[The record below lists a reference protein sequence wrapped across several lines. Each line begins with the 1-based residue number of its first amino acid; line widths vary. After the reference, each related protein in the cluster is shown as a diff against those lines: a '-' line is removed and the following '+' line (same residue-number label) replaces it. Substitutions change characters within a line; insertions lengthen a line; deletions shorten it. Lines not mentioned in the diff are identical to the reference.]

1 MTYANPKQTPGRRA
15 HQNRVVLALVGTFG
29 LALLCVAIFVSG
41 AHQQLAFSTDHH
53 QIGFAND
60 HDEIGRMYAASKM
73 AVGQA
78 NTSAMAGGTAGTSNE
93 PKLDMPS
100 SSKTVKPAA
109 VAPKAAG
116 GAAPKKVSAG
126 PEVGGDG
133 KPWIQEIAA
142 PSYAG
147 KEVPKP
153 PAVTT
158 ADVHKAG
165 TVGEKAAGGAAP
177 KKVSAGPVVGGDWKP
192 WIREIAAPS
201 HAGKQVPKPPAVTTA
216 DVHKAG
222 TVGEKA
228 AGGAAPKKV
237 SAGPVVGG
245 DWKPWIREIAAPS
258 HAGKQVPKPPAVKTA
273 AVAAKIA
280 TRAAAKVATA
290 KPDKAAG
297 VAAKIANR
305 AAAKVATAKPDKAA
319 AVAAK
324 VATRG
329 ATKVATAKPAK
340 AAAVAAKVA
349 TRGATKVATAK
360 PEWGKLRKD
369 IKQDIKTTIENDMQK
384 DIPLDPAAKDSTL
397 KRLHRF
403 LVKYLGSSAFGAVPA
418 AGAAGASGQQE
429 SSGILKKRGG
439 F

>member
-133 KPWIQEIAA
+133 KPWIQEIKA

-147 KEVPKP
+147 KE
-153 PAVTT
+153 
-158 ADVHKAG
+158 
-165 TVGEKAAGGAAP
+165 
-177 KKVSAGPVVGGDWKP
+177 
-192 WIREIAAPS
+192 
-201 HAGKQVPKPPAVTTA
+201 VPKPPAVTTA

>member
-147 KEVPKP
+147 KE
-153 PAVTT
+153 
-158 ADVHKAG
+158 
-165 TVGEKAAGGAAP
+165 
-177 KKVSAGPVVGGDWKP
+177 
-192 WIREIAAPS
+192 
-201 HAGKQVPKPPAVTTA
+201 VPKPPAVTTA